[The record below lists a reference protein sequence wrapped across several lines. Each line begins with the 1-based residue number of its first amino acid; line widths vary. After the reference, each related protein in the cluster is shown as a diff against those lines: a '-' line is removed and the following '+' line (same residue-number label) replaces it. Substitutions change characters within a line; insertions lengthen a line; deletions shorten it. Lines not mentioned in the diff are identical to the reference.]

1 MLSFNHLHALT
12 QPLTCSHATTC
23 MLSRNHLH
31 ALIQPL
37 ACFHSTTYMLSLNH
51 LHALTQPLA
60 CSHSTTYM
68 LSRNHLHAL
77 SQGVRSGKAV
87 SQERIPPRSPLHQSW
102 RPHQYRSSC
111 SISRDLLASAHC
123 CYFLLTHPFQRRTGI
138 IIIYQSPCSADTE
151 GDGERRE
158 RGPNRGG
165 EEQGLTARA

>member
-1 MLSFNHLHALT
+1 MSNRIVLPA
-12 QPLTCSHATTC
+12 
-23 MLSRNHLH
+23 RGG
-31 ALIQPL
+31 I
-37 ACFHSTTYMLSLNH
+37 Y
-51 LHALTQPLA
+51 ALTQPLA
-60 CSHSTTYM
+60 CSHSTTCM

-77 SQGVRSGKAV
+77 SQGVRSGEAV

-102 RPHQYRSSC
+102 RPHQHRSSC

-165 EEQGLTARA
+165 EEQGLTARAWWRTAGGNYSQQQQQQLEECIHVYVNKSEHRSQ